1 VDYPA
6 DDQLL
11 ARTEVTRD
19 VRRIDPPPKLLGD
32 REIR

>member
-19 VRRIDPPPKLLGD
+19 VRSADDVRRLP
-32 REIR
+32 